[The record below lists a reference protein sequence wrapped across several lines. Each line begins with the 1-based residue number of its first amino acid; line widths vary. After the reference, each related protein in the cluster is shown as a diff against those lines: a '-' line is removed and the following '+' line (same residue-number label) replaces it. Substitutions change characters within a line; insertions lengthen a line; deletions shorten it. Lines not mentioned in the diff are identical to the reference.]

1 MVVPNARS
9 YPSEQREIQ
18 SGENTTR
25 IRQLE
30 NQIEAMTL
38 QNVKLLRT
46 NRLLKID
53 ADNLI
58 KQTTQPLEQKIS
70 ELTLA
75 NVRLQRANKLLQ
87 MDVDEK
93 ATELN
98 RFREEEIIKLKSV
111 GPEYEYLVQLINLL
125 HRQVNIFSCSFCSC
139 FVFFLSFFFLVKQP
153 YGAGFCLTYIPPSL
167 L

>member
-1 MVVPNARS
+1 LINSKKSQINTNPRT
-9 YPSEQREIQ
+9 YPYEQREIQ
-18 SGENTTR
+18 SGDNTTR

-53 ADNLI
+53 TDNLI
-58 KQTTQPLEQKIS
+58 KQTTEPLEKKIS

-87 MDVDEK
+87 MDVDER
-93 ATELN
+93 AAELN
-98 RFREEEIIKLKSV
+98 RLKEEEIIKLKSV

-125 HRQVNIFSCSFCSC
+125 HRQVR
-139 FVFFLSFFFLVKQP
+139 
-153 YGAGFCLTYIPPSL
+153 
-167 L
+167 

>member
-1 MVVPNARS
+1 MSSCLDYQLTLAQTNIEPNIK
-9 YPSEQREIQ
+9 PVQSEQREIQ
-18 SGENTTR
+18 RGDSTTR

-53 ADNLI
+53 TDNLI
-58 KQTTQPLEQKIS
+58 KQTTQPLQEKIS

-75 NVRLQRANKLLQ
+75 NIRLQRANKLLQ

-93 ATELN
+93 TNELN
-98 RFREEEIIKLKSV
+98 FHREQEIIKLKSV
-111 GPEYEYLVQLINLL
+111 GPEYEYLVQMINLL
-125 HRQVNIFSCSFCSC
+125 HRQVSDTC
-139 FVFFLSFFFLVKQP
+139 FFHAS
-153 YGAGFCLTYIPPSL
+153 
-167 L
+167 

>member
-1 MVVPNARS
+1 MEPNIK
-9 YPSEQREIQ
+9 PVQSEQREIQ
-18 SGENTTR
+18 RGDSTTR

-53 ADNLI
+53 TDNLI
-58 KQTTQPLEQKIS
+58 KQTTQPLQEKIS

-75 NVRLQRANKLLQ
+75 NIRLQRANKLLQ

-93 ATELN
+93 THELN
-98 RFREEEIIKLKSV
+98 HHREEEIIKLKSV
-111 GPEYEYLVQLINLL
+111 GPEYEYLVQMINLL
-125 HRQVNIFSCSFCSC
+125 HRQVSDTC
-139 FVFFLSFFFLVKQP
+139 FFMRLKRSRVR
-153 YGAGFCLTYIPPSL
+153 LTDPRRSWFM
-167 L
+167 

>member
-1 MVVPNARS
+1 VSSWLDYQPTLLQTNIEPNIK
-9 YPSEQREIQ
+9 PVQSEQREIQ
-18 SGENTTR
+18 RGDSTTR

-53 ADNLI
+53 TDNLI
-58 KQTTQPLEQKIS
+58 KQTTQPLQEKIS

-75 NVRLQRANKLLQ
+75 NIRLQRANKLLQ

-93 ATELN
+93 TNELN
-98 RFREEEIIKLKSV
+98 RHREDEVIKLKSV
-111 GPEYEYLVQLINLL
+111 GPEYEYLVQMINLL
-125 HRQVNIFSCSFCSC
+125 QRQVSDTVYFMH
-139 FVFFLSFFFLVKQP
+139 LSRSRVR
-153 YGAGFCLTYIPPSL
+153 LT
-167 L
+167 

>member
-1 MVVPNARS
+1 LLQTNIEPNIK
-9 YPSEQREIQ
+9 PIQSEQREIQ
-18 SGENTTR
+18 RGDSTTR

-53 ADNLI
+53 TDNLI
-58 KQTTQPLEQKIS
+58 KQTTQPLQQKIS

-75 NVRLQRANKLLQ
+75 NIRLQRANKLLQ

-93 ATELN
+93 TNELN
-98 RFREEEIIKLKSV
+98 RFREEEVIKLKSV
-111 GPEYEYLVQLINLL
+111 GPEYEYLVQMINLL
-125 HRQVNIFSCSFCSC
+125 HRQVSSAF
-139 FVFFLSFFFLVKQP
+139 FVNLKLSRSRSW
-153 YGAGFCLTYIPPSL
+153 LTNPFKMWHS
-167 L
+167 